1 MDNHAIN
8 VARSVYYG
16 LFSKM
21 FVFTPNIDR
30 FEGIDEALSILIKN
44 PLDENSGEALKEIKE
59 FIQAYG
65 NKGLSDEFDDIFSNP
80 TTQTVR
86 DTASFYD
93 EAVESGKK
101 RVEVKNFLA
110 KTRIRRNE
118 KVFKDNEDSVGFL
131 VTFMH
136 ELIELVIRGEN
147 QYETVEH
154 CLYTEII
161 NEFIDEFI
169 IALYEHEKASAYK
182 SLAIVLN
189 AFIEF
194 ERLYFKVQKP
204 KAKKIVTKKEEVKE
218 VISDAE
224 AKRRAE
230 NRKKREGDLLHS
242 SCKLDDVFTGTEEEG
257 DL

>member
-1 MDNHAIN
+1 MQNDAVNA
-8 VARSVYYG
+8 ARSIYYG
-16 LFSKM
+16 FFSKM

-30 FEGIDEALSILIKN
+30 FEGIDEALDILIKN
-44 PLDENSGEALKEIKE
+44 PLDENSREALKEIKE
-59 FIQAYG
+59 FIKTYG
-65 NKGLSDEFDDIFSNP
+65 NQGLSDEFDDIFNNP
-80 TTQTVR
+80 VTQTVR
-86 DTASFYD
+86 DTASFYS
-93 EAVESGKK
+93 EGVESGRK

-118 KVFKDNEDSVGFL
+118 KVFTDNEDSVGFL

-136 ELIELVIRGEN
+136 ELIELVSSGEK

-154 CLYTEII
+154 CLYTEVI
-161 NEFIDEFI
+161 NEFFDEFI
-169 IALYEHEKASAYK
+169 VALYEHDKANAYK

-194 ERLYFKVQKP
+194 ERLYYKVQKP
-204 KAKKIVTKKEEVKE
+204 KAKEKIQKKEEVKE
-218 VISDAE
+218 IISDAE
-224 AKRRAE
+224 AKRRSE

>member
-1 MDNHAIN
+1 
-8 VARSVYYG
+8 
-16 LFSKM
+16 
-21 FVFTPNIDR
+21 
-30 FEGIDEALSILIKN
+30 
-44 PLDENSGEALKEIKE
+44 
-59 FIQAYG
+59 
-65 NKGLSDEFDDIFSNP
+65 
-80 TTQTVR
+80 
-86 DTASFYD
+86 
-93 EAVESGKK
+93 
-101 RVEVKNFLA
+101 
-110 KTRIRRNE
+110 
-118 KVFKDNEDSVGFL
+118 
-131 VTFMH
+131 MH
-136 ELIELVIRGEN
+136 ELIELTLNGEK

-161 NEFIDEFI
+161 NEFFDEFI
-169 IALYEHEKASAYK
+169 VGLYEHPKANAYK

-204 KAKKIVTKKEEVKE
+204 KPKPKIVKKEEIKE

-224 AKRRAE
+224 AKRRSE

>member
-1 MDNHAIN
+1 MDNAVN
-8 VARSVYYG
+8 TARSIYYG
-16 LFSKM
+16 FFSKM

-30 FEGIDEALSILIKN
+30 FEGVDEALDILIKN

-59 FIQAYG
+59 FIKAYG
-65 NKGLSDEFDDIFSNP
+65 NQGLSDEFDDIFNNP
-80 TTQTVR
+80 VTQTVR
-86 DTASFYD
+86 DTASFYS
-93 EAVESGKK
+93 EGVESGRK

-118 KVFKDNEDSVGFL
+118 KVFTDNEDSVGFL

-136 ELIELVIRGEN
+136 ELIELVSSGEK

-154 CLYTEII
+154 CLYTEVI
-161 NEFIDEFI
+161 NEFFDEFI
-169 IALYEHEKASAYK
+169 VALYEHDKANAYK

-194 ERLYFKVQKP
+194 ERLYYKVQKP
-204 KAKKIVTKKEEVKE
+204 KAKEKIQKKEEVKE

-224 AKRRAE
+224 AKRRSE